1 MADQFG
7 AKTPSTL
14 KLPETIEGDGLLVG
28 WSLETRPRQ
37 RPIGFSF
44 GADAGAPDLAAR
56 PILLEGEGHLIT
68 IAPTGAGKGIG
79 CVVPALLR
87 HKGPAIVI
95 DPKGENAAITARR
108 RRELGQQVIVLDPIG
123 ITSFPGDCLNPLDLI
138 DPHSATAVD
147 EAHVLIDQLL
157 AFTNDRDKFWQGRAR
172 QLLVGALFHLLTD
185 MPKSDHNLGRLRQ
198 IVNGAAE
205 SNGALL
211 VEALEGSRHPEA
223 RNTGQLFKISAP
235 ETLGGIVAFAQEAID
250 FLRGPSL
257 QLATDRSSID
267 FDAITRGD
275 PMTIYIV
282 VPPHMLVSHG
292 RLLRLWVGSLMTA
305 IMRRRARPPLST
317 LFILDEAAQLG
328 TFNEL
333 RQAVTLLRG
342 YGLQTWSFWQDA
354 SQLEFL
360 YPNDWQTMVNNSKVV
375 QCFGANT
382 MLAATTMSGLVGH
395 EDPNGVL
402 ALPPDEM
409 LLQVA
414 GDEAVI
420 AKLPNYR
427 FDAAFQSC
435 FDDNPFH
442 NPEIDPVGLPRT
454 PLTEYIRPPRP
465 PARPT
470 LALWE
475 SVGEPSKLHVDMAA
489 RILRSIGAERS
500 GS

>member
-1 MADQFG
+1 MSALADQFG

-14 KLPETIEGDGLLVG
+14 KLPEAIEGDGLLVG

-44 GADAGAPDLAAR
+44 GADAGASDLAAR

-87 HKGPAIVI
+87 HRGPAIVI

-157 AFTNDRDKFWQGRAR
+157 AFTNDRDKFWQARAR

-250 FLRGPSL
+250 FLRGPARSFAACVIAGNECFSEAPL
-257 QLATDRSSID
+257 RDRAASFGCRQPWSPG
-267 FDAITRGD
+267 RGD
-275 PMTIYIV
+275 SP
-282 VPPHMLVSHG
+282 L
-292 RLLRLWVGSLMTA
+292 
-305 IMRRRARPPLST
+305 LST
-317 LFILDEAAQLG
+317 F
-328 TFNEL
+328 
-333 RQAVTLLRG
+333 RQKRPDCKRPL
-342 YGLQTWSFWQDA
+342 
-354 SQLEFL
+354 
-360 YPNDWQTMVNNSKVV
+360 P
-375 QCFGANT
+375 
-382 MLAATTMSGLVGH
+382 LVGTRYSCECRH
-395 EDPNGVL
+395 
-402 ALPPDEM
+402 
-409 LLQVA
+409 
-414 GDEAVI
+414 I
-420 AKLPNYR
+420 
-427 FDAAFQSC
+427 FDS
-435 FDDNPFH
+435 D
-442 NPEIDPVGLPRT
+442 RT
-454 PLTEYIRPPRP
+454 
-465 PARPT
+465 
-470 LALWE
+470 
-475 SVGEPSKLHVDMAA
+475 SQ
-489 RILRSIGAERS
+489 
-500 GS
+500 

>member
-1 MADQFG
+1 MSALADQFG

-14 KLPETIEGDGLLVG
+14 KLPETIESDGLLVG

-138 DPHSATAVD
+138 DPYSATAVD

-157 AFTNDRDKFWQGRAR
+157 AFSNDRDKFWQGRAR

-185 MPKSDHNLGRLRQ
+185 MPKSGHNLGRLRQ

-223 RNTGQLFKISAP
+223 RNT
-235 ETLGGIVAFAQEAID
+235 
-250 FLRGPSL
+250 
-257 QLATDRSSID
+257 
-267 FDAITRGD
+267 
-275 PMTIYIV
+275 
-282 VPPHMLVSHG
+282 
-292 RLLRLWVGSLMTA
+292 
-305 IMRRRARPPLST
+305 ARPP
-317 LFILDEAAQLG
+317 AAALG
-328 TFNEL
+328 
-333 RQAVTLLRG
+333 R
-342 YGLQTWSFWQDA
+342 
-354 SQLEFL
+354 
-360 YPNDWQTMVNNSKVV
+360 
-375 QCFGANT
+375 
-382 MLAATTMSGLVGH
+382 
-395 EDPNGVL
+395 
-402 ALPPDEM
+402 
-409 LLQVA
+409 VA
-414 GDEAVI
+414 DDGDHA
-420 AKLPNYR
+420 
-427 FDAAFQSC
+427 
-435 FDDNPFH
+435 
-442 NPEIDPVGLPRT
+442 
-454 PLTEYIRPPRP
+454 
-465 PARPT
+465 PARPASAFDAVPPRRSGT
-470 LALWE
+470 AWHVQRTSPGRHPASRLWPADLELLA
-475 SVGEPSKLHVDMAA
+475 GRIAA
-489 RILRSIGAERS
+489 RISVSE
-500 GS
+500 